1 MHLWT
6 ELAGNSVIRL
16 RKLWAALG
24 QAVELAIAYPRAFI
38 GSCFAVFIPRIRMSI
53 NGQDPAA
60 PSCRYAVYV
69 TYDRRSLVADYVV
82 AQVAALAALG
92 YRILFISTSPKLPEE
107 EASKVLQYTWKVL
120 HRRNIG
126 YDFGSYKDGIRLIG
140 SIDKVASLILMN
152 DSCYGPLFD
161 LSGIEQR
168 AQANGPDILGVTE
181 GWWKDY
187 HLQSYFLRID
197 SHALRSRAFDN
208 FWRTLPPY
216 LPRAL
221 AIRLGEIRFTQHMV
235 RCGMTAD
242 VLCPYQAV
250 ASRAMQLILDRL
262 AGNTAQLLPS
272 ERRYLE
278 SLAREISQGT
288 PLNSMHSFWDVL
300 IVEFACPFIK
310 RNLLRQNPTRIPGLL
325 EWTSLLQ
332 KHTDYD
338 IDVIH
343 RHLKIG

>member
-1 MHLWT
+1 
-6 ELAGNSVIRL
+6 VIRL
-16 RKLWAALG
+16 RNLLARLAE
-24 QAVELAIAYPRAFI
+24 AVGVAFDYPHAII
-38 GSCFAVFIPRIRMSI
+38 GSCFAMFVPRIRKTI
-53 NGQDPAA
+53 NGQDPA
-60 PSCRYAVYV
+60 SSSNRYAVYV

-92 YRILFISTSPKLPEE
+92 YRILFISTSPKLPED
-107 EASKVLQYTWKVL
+107 EAAKVLHHVWKVL

-140 SIDKVASLILMN
+140 PLDKVESLILMN

-161 LSGIEQR
+161 LAGIEQR
-168 AQANGPDILGVTE
+168 AQANGPNILGVTD

-197 SHALRSRAFDN
+197 SHAVRSQAFDN
-208 FWRTLPPY
+208 FWRTLLPY
-216 LPRAL
+216 LPRTL
-221 AIRLGEIRFTQHMV
+221 AIRLGEIRFTQYLV
-235 RCGMTAD
+235 RHGLTAD

-250 ASRAMQLILDRL
+250 ASRAMELILDRL

-278 SLAREISQGT
+278 TVAREISNGT
-288 PLNSMHSFWDVL
+288 PLNAMHSFWDVL
-300 IVEFACPFIK
+300 IVEFGCPFIK
-310 RNLLRQNPTRIPGLL
+310 RNLLRQNPARIPGLL
-325 EWTSLLQ
+325 EWPALLQ
-332 KHTDYD
+332 KHSDYD
-338 IDVIH
+338 IDVIR

>member
-1 MHLWT
+1 MFVP
-6 ELAGNSVIRL
+6 S
-16 RKLWAALG
+16 
-24 QAVELAIAYPRAFI
+24 
-38 GSCFAVFIPRIRMSI
+38 IRMAI
-53 NGQDPAA
+53 DGHDPAA
-60 PSCRYAVYV
+60 SSHRYAVYV

-82 AQVAALAALG
+82 TQVAALAALG
-92 YRILFISTSPKLPEE
+92 YRILFISTSPKLPGD
-107 EASKVLQYTWKVL
+107 EAAKVLHFTWKVL

-140 SIDKVASLILMN
+140 SMDKVDSLILMN

-161 LSGIEQR
+161 LAGIEQR
-168 AQANGPDILGVTE
+168 AQANGPNILGVTD

-197 SHALRSRAFDN
+197 SHALRSQAFDR

-216 LPRAL
+216 LPRTL
-221 AIRLGEIRFTQHMV
+221 AIRLGEIRFTQHLV
-235 RCGMTAD
+235 RRGMTTD

-250 ASRAMQLILDRL
+250 ASRALQLILDRL
-262 AGNTAQLLPS
+262 TGNIAQLLPS
-272 ERRYLE
+272 ERKYLE
-278 SLAREISQGT
+278 TVAGEISNGT
-288 PLNSMHSFWDVL
+288 PLNAMHSFWDVL

-310 RNLLRQNPTRIPGLL
+310 RNLLRQNPARIPGLL
-325 EWTSLLQ
+325 EWPALLQ
-332 KHTDYD
+332 KRSDYD